1 MAAVM
6 KHMVANFSKL
16 DKFEGVDLRRWQ
28 KKMHFLLSTM
38 SVVYVLNTPI
48 PDDGDDATIDQ
59 IRRRNKW
66 ENDNYVC
73 RGIILN

>member
-1 MAAVM
+1 MTAAM

-16 DKFEGVDLRRWQ
+16 DKFEGVDSRRWQ

-38 SVVYVLNTPI
+38 SVVYALNPPI
-48 PDDGDDATIDQ
+48 LDDGDDATIKQ

-66 ENDNYVC
+66 ENDDYV
-73 RGIILN
+73 